1 MTMSDYLLAVLAGVG
16 AEAILS
22 RVIRAVV
29 DWLMG

>member
-1 MTMSDYLLAVLAGVG
+1 MTVNDFFLAVLAGVG

-29 DWLMG
+29 DWLVG